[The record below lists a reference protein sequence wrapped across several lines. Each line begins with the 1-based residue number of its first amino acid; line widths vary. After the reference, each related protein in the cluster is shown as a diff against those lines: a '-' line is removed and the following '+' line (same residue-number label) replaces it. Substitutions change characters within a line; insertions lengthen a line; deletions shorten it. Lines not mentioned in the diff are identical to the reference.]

1 MSKSSSYS
9 KTLIGCAINILIGV
23 AIFNWLTPLHVKIID
38 NPDPEA
44 TIGFK
49 IVLRSDNYEENVV
62 TTEEHDDVKK
72 PIQPNA
78 PQDPKPIE
86 EDENESKSKYDN
98 DMFR

>member
-49 IVLRSDNYEENVV
+49 IVLRSDN
-62 TTEEHDDVKK
+62 
-72 PIQPNA
+72 
-78 PQDPKPIE
+78 
-86 EDENESKSKYDN
+86 
-98 DMFR
+98 